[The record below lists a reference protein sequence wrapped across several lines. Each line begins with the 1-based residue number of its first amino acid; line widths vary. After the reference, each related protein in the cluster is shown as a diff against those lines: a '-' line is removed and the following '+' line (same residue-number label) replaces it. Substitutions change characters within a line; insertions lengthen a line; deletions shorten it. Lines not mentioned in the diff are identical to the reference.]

1 MAIKSKLRMGQLN
14 QAIDADVTFTGDSSR
29 QFLKMDKDGN
39 IILGDSA
46 NGAGVQ
52 IDGNVSGSN
61 IVVESD
67 DLTQGANDTDNKLI
81 TAAAVRNYVDA
92 QVTAQDLDLAGDSG
106 TGAVDLDS
114 QSLTIAG
121 GTGLASVAANQT
133 VTLNLANTTVTAG
146 SQGSAT
152 NVSTF
157 TVDAQGRLTASGN
170 VAISIPHG
178 QVNDFDAG
186 VQSNRLDQMA
196 APNAAVSMNSQRLT
210 NVATPTNANDAVN
223 KSFVDNLL
231 SGLDTKASVKVAT
244 TTDLIT
250 SGGSKAY
257 TYTHNNGTGN
267 VGTILKDATGPVTI
281 DGQSLAINDRILVKN
296 QSQTRSNGIYEV
308 TTVGTDGKSAM
319 KIRVLGNHHNISNNS
334 TFVFDVDDNG
344 SGGAETYTI
353 TFKTSGSSSTSFTSR
368 AADIRINDISNDAE
382 TIAGR
387 IRTLFAANPFG
398 ASASWDAPTAVAA
411 DDGGFSFEIKAASAN
426 QNAFNFANVTGNVS
440 GEIFGSKTDA
450 SAAAA
455 LLLTRAP
462 DADGSAGVG
471 AKLSGGSFVF
481 VEQGSD
487 NADAGFV
494 VTSDTEVPF
503 QCNQDFDGPTWTQFT
518 GAGSLTKGDGIG
530 GTGNNIQVNVD
541 NSGIEI
547 NADTLRLKDNGVT
560 LAKLATFAGRGRLI
574 VSDSN
579 NDPSELA
586 AGSADQI
593 LRVDGAGDLGY
604 QDITGVLRPK
614 IKYFTTNN
622 LQIGGG
628 SNNTTTQI
636 NQVGA
641 SADLQAGSGPAYNN
655 VMNSDGIS
663 AVFLNGMRL
672 IGTGSDSTA
681 IGSNFD
687 YRFVAQGGKVRIEFA
702 ADLIAVGD
710 VVQVVLLS

>member
-14 QAIDADVTFTGDSSR
+14 QAIDADVTFTGDSGK
-29 QFLKMDKDGN
+29 QFLKMVKAGN
-39 IILGDSA
+39 VILGNA
-46 NGAGVQ
+46 NAGVQ
-52 IDGNVSGSN
+52 IDGNISGSN

-81 TAAAVRNYVDA
+81 SAAAVRNYVDS

-121 GTGLASVAANQT
+121 GVGLSSTASNQT
-133 VTLNLANTTVTAG
+133 VTLNLGNTGVTAG
-146 SQGSAT
+146 SQGTAT

-178 QVNDFDAG
+178 QVNDFDTG
-186 VQSNRLDQMA
+186 VQENRLDQMA

-244 TTDLIT
+244 TADLVT
-250 SGGSKAY
+250 SGGGKLY
-257 TYTHNNGTGN
+257 TYANNGGTGN
-267 VGTILKDATGPVTI
+267 VGTITKDATGGVLI
-281 DGQSLAINDRILVKN
+281 DGQTLEQNDRVLVKN
-296 QSQTRSNGIYEV
+296 QSQQRSNGIYEV
-308 TTVGTDGKSAM
+308 TTVGTDGKSTL
-319 KIRVLGNHHNISNNS
+319 KIRVMSQHHNINNNS
-334 TFVFDVDDNG
+334 TFTFDVREAG
-344 SGGAETYTI
+344 GGGAQNTFTI
-353 TFKTSGSSSTSFTSR
+353 TFKTSGSSSNQFTSR
-368 AADIRINDISNDAE
+368 AADIRINDVTNDAE

-387 IRTLFAANPFG
+387 IRALFAANPFG
-398 ASASWDAPTAVAA
+398 ASASWDAPSAVAA

-426 QNAFNFANVTGNVS
+426 QSAFDFANVTDNVS
-440 GEIFGSKTDA
+440 GEIFGSKQDA

-455 LLLTRAP
+455 LVLTRSP

-481 VEQGSD
+481 VEKGSA

-494 VTSDTEVPF
+494 VTSDNEVPF
-503 QCNQDFDGPTWTQFT
+503 QVNQDFDGPTWTQFT

-530 GTGNNIQVNVD
+530 GTGNVIQVNVD

-560 LAKLATFAGRGRLI
+560 LAKLASFGGRGRLI
-574 VSDSN
+574 VSDLN
-579 NDPSELA
+579 NDPIELA
-586 AGSADQI
+586 AGSSDQI

-628 SNNTTTQI
+628 SNNTTTEI
-636 NQVGA
+636 NQLGG
-641 SADLQAGSGPAYNN
+641 SADLQAGSGPSFDN

-672 IGTGSDSTA
+672 IGTGDASTA
-681 IGSNFD
+681 IGANFD
-687 YRFVAQGGKVRIEFA
+687 YRFVGQGGKVRIEFA